1 MDAVEGLTRTQGI
14 DRISMTDLAN
24 AAGITRTALYNYF
37 PDKPA
42 LLLAFT
48 EQVNSAFVERYKR
61 ELPSGVSAARRLS
74 AFVRLQLE
82 GLVAHPHPPAAELG
96 ASLGPDAYQ
105 ALAAHVAPMQRLL
118 TEIVEEGTA
127 GGEFDRLPAER
138 VAGLTLS
145 MVGSQRLPLVNGE
158 IEMSAAQAPY
168 TAAYCA
174 VELLAEAHEAR
185 HAWRRRPDR
194 QLDSRSVVAQE
205 ARHVHEENLG
215 RAAPFHRLLAER
227 PDPGGKVHRY
237 HRAPG
242 EEPRKQQH
250 AADPSTHGG
259 SIPEGQRQPA
269 RGRRAE
275 VPPRAARQ
283 KTWQCPVKSARFR
296 SRQRFDTH
304 CWATD
309 SLETAAPT

>member
-1 MDAVEGLTRTQGI
+1 MDAVEGLTRSQGI
-14 DRISMTDLAN
+14 DRISMTDVAN

-118 TEIVEEGTA
+118 TEIMEEGTA
-127 GGEFDRLPAER
+127 SGEFDRLPAER

-158 IEMSAAQAPY
+158 I
-168 TAAYCA
+168 
-174 VELLAEAHEAR
+174 
-185 HAWRRRPDR
+185 DI
-194 QLDSRSVVAQE
+194 D
-205 ARHVHEENLG
+205 
-215 RAAPFHRLLAER
+215 
-227 PDPGGKVHRY
+227 
-237 HRAPG
+237 
-242 EEPRKQQH
+242 
-250 AADPSTHGG
+250 
-259 SIPEGQRQPA
+259 
-269 RGRRAE
+269 
-275 VPPRAARQ
+275 
-283 KTWQCPVKSARFR
+283 
-296 SRQRFDTH
+296 DTH
-304 CWATD
+304 ALVTRFV
-309 SLETAAPT
+309 LRALGVGTETVDTILPAGDAENTQGAR